1 MKFFDKVNKIKISSS
16 QKFELFP
23 FCHNSKFLED
33 FPIKWGMT
41 FKKAGSMRF
50 SWNEE
55 NLLRDRILLEISEKY
70 FEKQKKFVPV
80 ELKHSKEV
88 LKVFLED
95 DSKNIIKDGILTSS
109 KDLVPVITCAD
120 CVPIFFCDVKNNVFG
135 VVHSGWKGTGIIEN
149 ALKIL
154 HDDFSSEFSD
164 ILIAIGPH
172 IQKCCY
178 TVQEERALFF
188 RENFGENCVSLL
200 TENEKNSLSTKDWK
214 NEGKNLFSL
223 SLLNANLFILEKN
236 GIKPENVLIC
246 ENCTCCEEM
255 FGSNRRETLLLEKE
269 KTDFDRTKSFTLQA
283 AFTVNLSV

>member
-1 MKFFDKVNKIKISSS
+1 MNFLERVNKIKISSS

-50 SWNEE
+50 RWNED
-55 NLLRDRILLEISEKY
+55 NQNRLKIFSEIQKKY
-70 FEKQKKFVPV
+70 FLEEKRFVPV
-80 ELKHSKEV
+80 ELNHSKEIA
-88 LKVFLED
+88 KVFFEND
-95 DSKNIIKDGILTSS
+95 AKNLIKDGIVTSS
-109 KDLVPVITCAD
+109 KDLIPVITCAD

-154 HDDFSSEFSD
+154 QDDFSSDLSD
-164 ILIAIGPH
+164 ILVSIGPH

-188 RENFGENCVSLL
+188 RSNFGENCVSLL
-200 TENEKNSLSTKDWK
+200 TENEKKSVSTKDWK

-236 GIKPENVLIC
+236 AVKPENVLIC

-255 FGSNRRETLLLEKE
+255 FGSNRRETLLIEKE

>member
-1 MKFFDKVNKIKISSS
+1 MNFLERVNKIKISSS

-50 SWNEE
+50 RWNED
-55 NLLRDRILLEISEKY
+55 NQNRLKIFSEIQKKY
-70 FEKQKKFVPV
+70 FLEEKRFVPV
-80 ELKHSKEV
+80 ELNHSKEIA
-88 LKVFLED
+88 KVFFEND
-95 DSKNIIKDGILTSS
+95 AKNLIKDGIITSS
-109 KDLVPVITCAD
+109 KDLIPVITCAD

-154 HDDFSSEFSD
+154 QDDFSSDLSD
-164 ILIAIGPH
+164 ILVSIGPH

-188 RENFGENCVSLL
+188 RSNFGENCVSLL
-200 TENEKNSLSTKDWK
+200 TENEKKSVSTKDWK

-246 ENCTCCEEM
+246 ENCTCCEQM

-269 KTDFDRTKSFTLQA
+269 KSDFDRTKSFTVQA
-283 AFTVNLSV
+283 AFTVNLSF

>member
-1 MKFFDKVNKIKISSS
+1 MNFLERVNKIKIASS

-50 SWNEE
+50 RWNED
-55 NLLRDRILLEISEKY
+55 NQNRLKIFSEIQKKY
-70 FEKQKKFVPV
+70 FLEEKRFVPV
-80 ELKHSKEV
+80 ELNHSKEIA
-88 LKVFLED
+88 KVFFEND
-95 DSKNIIKDGILTSS
+95 AKNLIKDGIVTSS
-109 KDLVPVITCAD
+109 KDLIPVITCAD

-154 HDDFSSEFSD
+154 QDDFSSDLSD
-164 ILIAIGPH
+164 ILVSIGPH

-188 RENFGENCVSLL
+188 RSNFGENCVSLL
-200 TENEKNSLSTKDWK
+200 TENEKKSVSTKDWK

-236 GIKPENVLIC
+236 SIKPENVLIC
-246 ENCTCCEEM
+246 ENCTCCEQM

-269 KTDFDRTKSFTLQA
+269 KSDFDRTKSFTLQA
-283 AFTVNLSV
+283 AFTVNLSF